1 VEFQQLT
8 TEKDMYETAD
18 VNELLSMAVEYNV
31 LPAKKEKKFRDD
43 MKAGAVSK
51 VALAKNLQVL
61 LRPIFKLKKEISNI
75 ERADKEAR
83 AVA

>member
-1 VEFQQLT
+1 
-8 TEKDMYETAD
+8 M
-18 VNELLSMAVEYNV
+18 
-31 LPAKKEKKFRDD
+31 PAKKEKKFRDD

-51 VALAKNLQVL
+51 VTLAKNLQVL

-75 ERADKEAR
+75 ERADTEAR

>member
-1 VEFQQLT
+1 
-8 TEKDMYETAD
+8 M
-18 VNELLSMAVEYNV
+18 